1 MAVEERPIDD
11 AARLPE
17 SGRLAGDGATGD
29 VLLDRLEHLISF
41 YDRYNTR
48 ARRAYRWLKLL
59 QILLAALVPIFVGL
73 DVPKLPT
80 GALGGAIVVIEGAI
94 QLWQF
99 QERWIRYR
107 LTWSDLMREK
117 YLFANHAGPYAHAGD
132 RRALLAE
139 RIEVLAAQE
148 HQQWLTDLRVGQ
160 REVAPAPARNTPQ

>member
-29 VLLDRLEHLISF
+29 VLLDRLEHLIGF

-73 DVPKLPT
+73 EYPSCLPRRW
-80 GALGGAIVVIEGAI
+80 G
-94 QLWQF
+94 
-99 QERWIRYR
+99 ER
-107 LTWSDLMREK
+107 SS
-117 YLFANHAGPYAHAGD
+117 
-132 RRALLAE
+132 
-139 RIEVLAAQE
+139 
-148 HQQWLTDLRVGQ
+148 
-160 REVAPAPARNTPQ
+160 